1 MNKNTTD
8 CCYHKKLFFLWL
20 GVFNIL
26 SAGTSAIYPLYSYL
40 LKSKFNLSLKSVN
53 LYSSFINI
61 GNNATFLLGYVYDK
75 YGLKISSIISFFLLP
90 CSYIILAIIF
100 YSSLNSIFFGFLLL
114 IAFLIGQGASLLYTS
129 TLATSLKQF
138 APELSGL
145 VVGLIASNRSLG
157 SLFFISLKDFLDP
170 IEINSYF
177 IVVVI
182 FVSCSI
188 FLCLTFFSFSSNKD
202 NYSVDP
208 NIKQIEITKE
218 KYLIMTFIFID
229 LISVVTFI
237 SLSFAKNLFSFNFPF
252 FFVILTAHSLKLIL
266 VFALM
271 NSTSFENYVKN
282 KIQSQKL
289 QESTKQVENQIPEKT
304 EQSKDFNEIEDS
316 MDNKDETIT
325 IKQNKQLQNDN
336 TSKIKKKSLV
346 IRIIN
351 NRLIL
356 NFFVIITF
364 TMGTIMSNL
373 NNIKFISYAI
383 SQDKVKPAGYSLS
396 YFAFNSIGRIITG
409 IIFNKYVN
417 KDGFFSFIFIIIFI
431 GIISQSLGY
440 LMNAILFYLSI
451 GLIGFT
457 DGSLMTFNPL
467 FCKKYFDIN
476 EMGTILGVITS
487 GKAIGSLIIGT
498 LIFTYFYQK
507 NMKNNICEGPECFR
521 GGYMVNICFLMF
533 SLVIAYFLNNYVK
546 KREMK
551 KKIIAAKTIKNSNE
565 KDAESNDLVNK

>member
-1 MNKNTTD
+1 
-8 CCYHKKLFFLWL
+8 
-20 GVFNIL
+20 
-26 SAGTSAIYPLYSYL
+26 
-40 LKSKFNLSLKSVN
+40 
-53 LYSSFINI
+53 
-61 GNNATFLLGYVYDK
+61 
-75 YGLKISSIISFFLLP
+75 
-90 CSYIILAIIF
+90 
-100 YSSLNSIFFGFLLL
+100 
-114 IAFLIGQGASLLYTS
+114 
-129 TLATSLKQF
+129 
-138 APELSGL
+138 
-145 VVGLIASNRSLG
+145 
-157 SLFFISLKDFLDP
+157 
-170 IEINSYF
+170 
-177 IVVVI
+177 
-182 FVSCSI
+182 
-188 FLCLTFFSFSSNKD
+188 
-202 NYSVDP
+202 
-208 NIKQIEITKE
+208 
-218 KYLIMTFIFID
+218 
-229 LISVVTFI
+229 
-237 SLSFAKNLFSFNFPF
+237 
-252 FFVILTAHSLKLIL
+252 
-266 VFALM
+266 
-271 NSTSFENYVKN
+271 
-282 KIQSQKL
+282 
-289 QESTKQVENQIPEKT
+289 
-304 EQSKDFNEIEDS
+304 